1 MIKLRPSTPVARQL
15 GALALAAALFAA
27 VAPAAAQPLFLTDG
41 EQWQEGPVPAPPA
54 FSTQGLVP
62 FEVGVDSPLRFAL
75 VPDTLQLGADGVIRF
90 VVVAQSASGAVNV
103 MHQGLR
109 CRSNES
115 RTYARWSPAQL
126 PLGNPFNSDA
136 GLWISAGQTP
146 WQDWRDHAAGRPAW
160 ALARAGLCD
169 GAAPNGNPA
178 QMLRALRAQGEMVR

>member
-1 MIKLRPSTPVARQL
+1 
-15 GALALAAALFAA
+15 
-27 VAPAAAQPLFLTDG
+27 
-41 EQWQEGPVPAPPA
+41 
-54 FSTQGLVP
+54 
-62 FEVGVDSPLRFAL
+62 VGVDSPLRFAL

-126 PLGNPFNSDA
+126 PLGNPFNSEA
-136 GLWISAGQTP
+136 GQWISAGQTP